1 MILVCVGPL
10 IPLFTFS
17 TALSV
22 FCVASDLAGLSGT
35 VTPPTQIQSGI
46 CDTASNSHDGD

>member
-35 VTPPTQIQSGI
+35 VTPTQFQSRI
-46 CDTASNSHDGD
+46 CDTASNSHVGD

>member
-1 MILVCVGPL
+1 MILVCVGLL

-22 FCVASDLAGLSGT
+22 FCVASDLAGLSGM
-35 VTPPTQIQSGI
+35 VTLTQIQSGI
-46 CDTASNSHDGD
+46 RDTSSKSHVGD